1 MKFLIFL
8 LLTLLLNATDN
19 IDEESVNDGSYEIK
33 TIKIDSLLMDSK
45 GNDLVDTKG
54 HPIYYPIPQQFV
66 FTKGDISDSRI
77 LKVNT
82 NLTDSRGRSFWDKV
96 FVDHPRDC
104 QKLLDL
110 NPNGTKELPNYPN
123 YNLYY
128 KPTLLAANQGDSL
141 DGEEYIESARFGR
154 VIDVKVKGDIF
165 TIVYTNLIET
175 LSDLGGDLTKSERLR
190 IWEED
195 GEINPSG
202 SITYLKFLDD
212 NTATFVVDANGAYTN
227 DYYKKYRPIKY
238 FTQKDVPKVYV
249 CPYSAKTLLEA
260 IQKRHPEWK
269 SDSSPHSQ

>member
-19 IDEESVNDGSYEIK
+19 TDDGEIVSDGSYEIK

-45 GNDLVDTKG
+45 GNDLVDAKG
-54 HPIYYPIPQQFV
+54 HSIYYPIPQQFV

-82 NLTDSRGRSFWDKV
+82 NLTDSKGRSFWDKV

-110 NPNGTKELPNYPN
+110 NPNDTKELPNYPN

-175 LSDLGGDLTKSERLR
+175 LSDLGGDLTKIRAL
-190 IWEED
+190 ED
-195 GEINPSG
+195 LGGRWRDQS
-202 SITYLKFLDD
+202 
-212 NTATFVVDANGAYTN
+212 
-227 DYYKKYRPIKY
+227 
-238 FTQKDVPKVYV
+238 
-249 CPYSAKTLLEA
+249 
-260 IQKRHPEWK
+260 
-269 SDSSPHSQ
+269 